1 MSSLHSETTPALYG
15 VMAEF
20 EEPDALVAAAKQA
33 REAGYTKMD
42 AYSPFPVEDLDE
54 ALGLKKSWIPFFVLV
69 GGLTGLAAGY
79 GLQYWV
85 SVIDYP
91 VMVGGKPY
99 HSWPSFIPVAYELMI
114 LFASF
119 AAVLS
124 MIGLNGLPTPYH
136 PVFNVD
142 RFSMAS
148 NDRFFLCI
156 EATDPQFDREKTKA
170 FLEQTH
176 SSYVSEVES

>member
-1 MSSLHSETTPALYG
+1 MSSVHAETKPSLYG
-15 VMAEF
+15 LMAEF
-20 EEPDALVAAAKQA
+20 ESAEGLMAAAHSA

-42 AYSPFPVEDLDE
+42 GYSPFPIEELDE
-54 ALGLKKSWIPFFVLV
+54 ALGFKKSWLPAFVLL
-69 GGLTGLAAGY
+69 GGLAGVATGY
-79 GLQYWV
+79 GLQYWI

-91 VMVGGKPY
+91 ILVGGKPY
-99 HSWPSFIPVAYELMI
+99 HSWPAFIPVTYELMI

-119 AAVLS
+119 AAVIA
-124 MIGLNGLPTPYH
+124 MFALNGLPMPYH

-156 EATDPQFDREKTKA
+156 EAADPKFDPVGTKN
-170 FLEQTH
+170 FLEQCYPTH
-176 SSYVSEVES
+176 ISEVEP

>member
-1 MSSLHSETTPALYG
+1 MSSQYGEPKSSLHG

-20 EEPDALVAAAKQA
+20 EDPESLVAAAHQA

-42 AYSPFPVEDLDE
+42 AYTPFPIEELNE
-54 ALGLKKSWIPFFVLV
+54 ALGLTKSFIPLVVLI

-79 GLQYWV
+79 GLQYWI
-85 SVIDYP
+85 SVINYP
-91 VMVGGKPY
+91 LMVGGRPF
-99 HSWPSFIPVAYELMI
+99 HSWPSFIPVSYELMI

-119 AAVLS
+119 AAVISL
-124 MIGLNGLPTPYH
+124 IVFNGLPMPYH
-136 PVFNVD
+136 PVFNVE

-156 EATDPQFDREKTKA
+156 EAEDPNFDREKTTK
-170 FLEQTH
+170 FLEQTR
-176 SSYVSEVES
+176 SSRVSDVES

>member
-1 MSSLHSETTPALYG
+1 MSSSHADTKPSLYG

-20 EEPDALVAAAKQA
+20 DSPDDLMAAAHSA

-42 AYSPFPVEDLDE
+42 GYSPFPIEELDE
-54 ALGLKKSWIPFFVLV
+54 ALGFKKSWLPAFVLL
-69 GGLTGLAAGY
+69 GGLAGVAVGY
-79 GLQYWV
+79 GLQYWI

-99 HSWPSFIPVAYELMI
+99 HSWPAFIPVTYELMI

-119 AAVLS
+119 AAVIA
-124 MIGLNGLPTPYH
+124 MFALNGLPMPYH
-136 PVFNVD
+136 PVFNVE
-142 RFSMAS
+142 RFAMAS

-156 EATDPQFDREKTKA
+156 EAKDPKFELETTKK
-170 FLEQTH
+170 FLEQCHPTH
-176 SSYVSEVES
+176 ISEVEP